1 MKALIL
7 AAGYAT
13 RLYPLTKEY
22 PKPLLEMGKR
32 PIINYIIDKLEALDD
47 IDEILVVTNSKF
59 MPQFKKWRSLMRSRK
74 YISLVNDLTKSHSA
88 RRGAIGDIN
97 FVINKKYLKDDLL
110 VIGGDNLFDGDLKE
124 FLSFVKGNPSPV
136 IGAYNIKDIS
146 QAKKYGVI
154 KLGAK
159 FKLIDFKEKPENP
172 ESTLIAMCLYYF
184 PKEKL
189 RLIKE
194 YLNPV
199 RNTKSL
205 KKRNKISNGVNSRT
219 DKRDATGFYIDWL
232 RKKVAVYGFVFD
244 GFWYDIGDHKFYR
257 EAKQRFQ
264 MKPRLME

>member
-22 PKPLLEMGKR
+22 PKPLLKVGKR

-47 IDEILVVTNSKF
+47 IDEIIVVTNSKF
-59 MPQFKKWRSLMRSRK
+59 IPQFKKWRSHLQTK
-74 YISLVNDLTKSHSA
+74 KHISLVDDLTKSHSD
-88 RRGAIGDIN
+88 RRGAIGDMN
-97 FVINKKYLKDDLL
+97 FVINKKRLKDDLL
-110 VIGGDNLFDGDLKE
+110 VIGGDNLFNGDLKE

-136 IGAYNIKDIS
+136 IGAYNIKDIR

-184 PKEKL
+184 PKGKL

-199 RNTKSL
+199 RNTESL
-205 KKRNKISNGVNSRT
+205 KKKNKISNGVNINT
-219 DKRDATGFYIDWL
+219 DKHDATGFYIDWL
-232 RKKVAVYGFVFD
+232 RKKVPVYGFVFD
-244 GFWYDIGDHKFYR
+244 GFWYDIGDHKFYQ
-257 EAKQRFQ
+257 EAKQRFLKKQ
-264 MKPRLME
+264 K